1 MTTSG
6 QHPPVVTLA
15 SLYGAGGSVVG
26 PRVAERLGVPFLD
39 RAIPETVAKQT
50 GLPEHAIADVDEQ
63 PRTAME
69 RLVASLG
76 RSSTVSGGAGGSA
89 ERLDMQERGLRAY
102 IEEFLARASVSGGVA
117 LGRGGMVVL
126 RSVPWALHVHL
137 GGPREARLQ
146 QRMTLEGIDH
156 ETAERRRKVSD
167 RTRMEYVR
175 RAYGV
180 DGEDPSLYHLMI
192 DSTAL
197 DLDTCA
203 DIIVAAS
210 RARDPAPGTDL
221 PGLRSRNA
229 GTARHGDPGT
239 QVPRRPLAVRAGRGW
254 GRAADQGWQDGL
266 PAGARQMPVPA
277 SYNDVFPDPEVHD
290 HVGDVWYETL
300 ARVPARWAGE
310 RIVLRFGSATHRA
323 VVWVNGRQVA
333 EHEGGYTPF
342 EADVTGV
349 VEPGAENRVT
359 VVVNNVLTWQS
370 IPPGYV
376 EQTPDGP
383 RQHYFHDFFN
393 YAGLHRPVWLY
404 TTPGAH
410 ITDVTVVAG
419 LAGAT
424 GTVDYRVETAGADG
438 LQVRVMLT
446 DADGAEAARAT
457 GGAGQL
463 TVPDARPWRPGEG
476 YLYDLAVELWGDGE
490 RAGGCVLAG
499 DRHPDGRGRRRA
511 LPHQRRA
518 VLFPRFGKHEDS
530 RRARQGPRQRVH
542 GP

>member
-39 RAIPETVAKQT
+39 RAIPDAVAKQT
-50 GLPEHAIADVDEQ
+50 GLPEDAVADVDEQ

-89 ERLDMQERGLRAY
+89 ERLDMQERELRAH

-146 QRMTLEGIDH
+146 QRMRLEGIDH

-210 RARDPAPGTDL
+210 RARTPRLAPTSPA
-221 PGLRSRNA
+221 
-229 GTARHGDPGT
+229 
-239 QVPRRPLAVRAGRGW
+239 
-254 GRAADQGWQDGL
+254 
-266 PAGARQMPVPA
+266 
-277 SYNDVFPDPEVHD
+277 
-290 HVGDVWYETL
+290 
-300 ARVPARWAGE
+300 
-310 RIVLRFGSATHRA
+310 
-323 VVWVNGRQVA
+323 
-333 EHEGGYTPF
+333 
-342 EADVTGV
+342 
-349 VEPGAENRVT
+349 
-359 VVVNNVLTWQS
+359 
-370 IPPGYV
+370 
-376 EQTPDGP
+376 
-383 RQHYFHDFFN
+383 
-393 YAGLHRPVWLY
+393 
-404 TTPGAH
+404 
-410 ITDVTVVAG
+410 
-419 LAGAT
+419 
-424 GTVDYRVETAGADG
+424 
-438 LQVRVMLT
+438 
-446 DADGAEAARAT
+446 
-457 GGAGQL
+457 
-463 TVPDARPWRPGEG
+463 
-476 YLYDLAVELWGDGE
+476 
-490 RAGGCVLAG
+490 
-499 DRHPDGRGRRRA
+499 
-511 LPHQRRA
+511 
-518 VLFPRFGKHEDS
+518 
-530 RRARQGPRQRVH
+530 
-542 GP
+542 

>member
-39 RAIPETVAKQT
+39 RAIPDAVAKQT
-50 GLPEHAIADVDEQ
+50 GLPEDAVADVDEQ

-89 ERLDMQERGLRAY
+89 ERLDMQERELRAY

-146 QRMTLEGIDH
+146 QRMRLEGIDH

-210 RARDPAPGTDL
+210 RARTPRLAPTSPA
-221 PGLRSRNA
+221 
-229 GTARHGDPGT
+229 
-239 QVPRRPLAVRAGRGW
+239 
-254 GRAADQGWQDGL
+254 
-266 PAGARQMPVPA
+266 
-277 SYNDVFPDPEVHD
+277 
-290 HVGDVWYETL
+290 
-300 ARVPARWAGE
+300 
-310 RIVLRFGSATHRA
+310 
-323 VVWVNGRQVA
+323 
-333 EHEGGYTPF
+333 
-342 EADVTGV
+342 
-349 VEPGAENRVT
+349 
-359 VVVNNVLTWQS
+359 
-370 IPPGYV
+370 
-376 EQTPDGP
+376 
-383 RQHYFHDFFN
+383 
-393 YAGLHRPVWLY
+393 
-404 TTPGAH
+404 
-410 ITDVTVVAG
+410 
-419 LAGAT
+419 
-424 GTVDYRVETAGADG
+424 
-438 LQVRVMLT
+438 
-446 DADGAEAARAT
+446 
-457 GGAGQL
+457 
-463 TVPDARPWRPGEG
+463 
-476 YLYDLAVELWGDGE
+476 
-490 RAGGCVLAG
+490 
-499 DRHPDGRGRRRA
+499 
-511 LPHQRRA
+511 
-518 VLFPRFGKHEDS
+518 
-530 RRARQGPRQRVH
+530 
-542 GP
+542 